1 MLYVGDSWNVDVVG
15 ARAAC
20 VPCVWLDRVRRA
32 ETSSAEE
39 LSAFPQP
46 EMRITTL
53 RDLKAAVDEWL
64 DRNV

>member
-1 MLYVGDSWNVDVVG
+1 
-15 ARAAC
+15 
-20 VPCVWLDRVRRA
+20 VRRA

-46 EMRITTL
+46 DVRITTL

-64 DRNV
+64 ATNV